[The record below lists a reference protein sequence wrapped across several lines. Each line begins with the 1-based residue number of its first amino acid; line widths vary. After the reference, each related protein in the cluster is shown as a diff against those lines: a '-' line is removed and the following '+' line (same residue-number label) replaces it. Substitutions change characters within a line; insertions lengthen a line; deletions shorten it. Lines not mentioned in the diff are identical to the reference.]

1 MENILKELNGKQ
13 FGNQYCFSYNNEKFI
28 ATLDYDGVVDY
39 GWRNLIRIKQIDN
52 KYSNVFKFK
61 QGSFRDGEVKYYDDT
76 LERFVI
82 ITDFSDIVKE
92 ITDWID
98 FMSL

>member
-13 FGNQYCFSYNNEKFI
+13 FGNKYCFSRNNEKFV
-28 ATLDYDGVVDY
+28 ATLDYEGPVDY
-39 GWRNLIRIKQIDN
+39 EWRELIKVNQIDG

-61 QGSFRDGEVKYYDDT
+61 QGGFRDGEVKYWDNGLD
-76 LERFVI
+76 RFVI
-82 ITDFSDIVKE
+82 VTDFTDIIKE

-98 FMSL
+98 FMTC